1 MSPRAALVNRA
12 SMSSEPVSLLCQYGT
27 GIPSLGEGG
36 REGDR
41 EGERG
46 EEGGT
51 EGRTDR
57 GGRKG

>member
-1 MSPRAALVNRA
+1 
-12 SMSSEPVSLLCQYGT
+12 MSSEPVSLLCQYGT